1 MNVTIT
7 RTSPS
12 PFLYIL
18 GLHLFLFFSFDLCG
32 QELESNRK
40 YVHVCYTN
48 GYSVNFSKVV
58 YDPVTTQSLK
68 PTVEYHKG
76 YSTSL
81 GIEMGQKGWLG
92 AVHLKRMVFGNLLNF
107 VAWDSLNAYPLYVGV
122 SRPSWI
128 LNASVGRTMNVGKFR
143 LGCKLGLDYLLRYQQ
158 NRYFEFSIGMD
169 SASTFFRVGTLVL
182 SNTAIHLLPNAE
194 LSCAL
199 PIRLKKWRPFCLSYR
214 LSFALGPRLLYRT
227 RYELWDTRQTHIVQ
241 NLNKGT
247 YLLNALSLEIPLK

>member
-1 MNVTIT
+1 MPIIGASASQFFY
-7 RTSPS
+7 R
-12 PFLYIL
+12 L
-18 GLHLFLFFSFDLCG
+18 GLFVFLFFSAALCG

-48 GYSVNFSKVV
+48 GYSVNFSKLV

-68 PTVEYHKG
+68 PTLEYHKG

-107 VAWDSLNAYPLYVGV
+107 VARDSLNAFPFYVGV

-128 LNASVGRTMNVGKFR
+128 LNASVGRTMNVGKLRF
-143 LGCKLGLDYLLRYQQ
+143 GCKLGLDYLFSYQQ
-158 NRYFEFSIGMD
+158 NRYFEFSIGKD

-182 SNTAIHLLPNAE
+182 SNSAIHLLPNAE

-199 PIRLKKWRPFCLSYR
+199 PIRFKKWRPFWLSYR

-227 RYELWDTRQTHIVQ
+227 SYELWDSQQTHIVQ
-241 NLNKGT
+241 NLNKGN
-247 YLLNALSLEIPLK
+247 YLLNALCLEIPLK